1 MSSALDPR
9 ALDPRAIEEE
19 IVRIRERES
28 NPYSSGVKT
37 NIFTLLIFRSEDPD
51 KPGAS
56 DHVEA
61 ALQFL
66 LGKRPAR
73 ISTIRHARSPKTEV
87 WVSGRCF
94 PDRRNRGVCFEE
106 VRIESGDDG
115 VGADPGAWAPLVIR
129 DLPVFAWMPD
139 GLVQAAA
146 QWTPALRG
154 AAGLIDKLMVDSSR
168 SAEDREAVVRA
179 LQQIRDATADAFLV
193 SDFSWRRGKVLR
205 EQAARAFDPP
215 EMRGLIP
222 AVRSARLYGGSRME
236 AWLFFEWLG
245 SRLGRVVAGN
255 HAWEGPLSEGFRLT
269 VTADGAPDVEIGCT
283 RGGCLSRGEEKG
295 AYRFPSD
302 GEILLEEVDTLTRDA
317 VFGEVLSRGRGS
329 G

>member
-1 MSSALDPR
+1 MSDASRLPV
-9 ALDPRAIEEE
+9 LDPRAIEEE
-19 IVRIRERES
+19 IIRIRERES

-37 NIFTLLIFRSEDPD
+37 NIFTLVIFRSADPEA
-51 KPGAS
+51 PGAS
-56 DHVEA
+56 VHVEA

-73 ISTIRHARSPKTEV
+73 IITIHQGSAPRTEV
-87 WVSGRCF
+87 WVSGRCY

-139 GLVQAAA
+139 GLGTAAEL
-146 QWTPALRG
+146 WTPSLRG

-168 SAEDREAVVRA
+168 GPEDRAAVIGA
-179 LQQIRDATADAFLV
+179 LGRIRETTSDAFLV

-205 EQAARAFDPP
+205 EQAARSFDPP
-215 EMRGLIP
+215 EMRGLLP
-222 AVRSARLYGGSRME
+222 RVRSARLYGGSRME
-236 AWLFFEWLG
+236 AWLFFEWLS
-245 SRLGRVVAGN
+245 SRLGRAIPGE

-269 VTADGAPDVEIGCT
+269 ISVEGAADVEIGCT
-283 RGGCLSRGEEKG
+283 RGGCLERGEEKG
-295 AYRFPSD
+295 AYRFPTD
-302 GEILLEEVDTLTRDA
+302 GEVLLEEVDTLARDA
-317 VFGEVLSRGRGS
+317 VFGEVLSRGGAS
-329 G
+329 S